1 MTKPYLR
8 DLRSDAE
15 RLQKDVGDWVIAGV
29 ETTAPWPTK
38 DQVVPYQGL
47 DFILRASTQ
56 DRAPTVCLNARAHMG
71 PDDIEH
77 DVNRSSPSSLD
88 VALRVHN
95 FAWAYLCNG
104 SLEIWDEADDTLLG
118 KSAPYMPVNMF
129 LRPGWHDECLAA
141 LSTLQANATED

>member
-1 MTKPYLR
+1 MVVSGINQVDDGLVMMM
-8 DLRSDAE
+8 RSADHTV
-15 RLQKDVGDWVIAGV
+15 RVGCFINMRTD
-29 ETTAPWPTK
+29 E
-38 DQVVPYQGL
+38 L
-47 DFILRASTQ
+47 D
-56 DRAPTVCLNARAHMG
+56 MG

-77 DVNRSSPSSLD
+77 DIDRSSRSSLD

-141 LSTLQANATED
+141 LSIGLNGMKRMRYEQCLP